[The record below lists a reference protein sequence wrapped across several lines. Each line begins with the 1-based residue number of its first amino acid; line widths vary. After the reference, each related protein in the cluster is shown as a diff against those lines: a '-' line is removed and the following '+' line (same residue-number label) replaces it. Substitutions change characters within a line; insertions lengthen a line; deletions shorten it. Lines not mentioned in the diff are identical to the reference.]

1 MKTLG
6 TLLVALLLAAAV
18 QANAQDIRKELGEA
32 KFKKAVENYLVA
44 IQSPNDGLRRSAIY
58 QLGNL
63 EAKEAAIPLM
73 RILRSGYDEK
83 SRIAA
88 AWALCKIGDAVSTYA
103 VKEAVKFD
111 HSKKVQLHAAWYYN
125 LYVAAGTF
133 AFTPAAGESQTVAES
148 R

>member
-6 TLLVALLLAAAV
+6 TIFVALLIAV
-18 QANAQDIRKELGEA
+18 VTQARAQDMQKELGDA

-44 IQSPNDGLRRSAIY
+44 IQSPNNGLRRSAIY

-63 EAKEAAIPLM
+63 GANEAVIPLM
-73 RILRSGYDEK
+73 RVLHNSFDEK

-88 AWALCKIGDAVSTYA
+88 AWALCKIDNSAGTYA
-103 VKEAVKFD
+103 VKQAVRFND
-111 HSKKVQLHAAWYYN
+111 SKKVQLHAAWYYN
-125 LYVAAGTF
+125 LYVSAGTF
-133 AFTPAAGESQTVAES
+133 VFVPAAGGSTTIAEG

>member
-6 TLLVALLLAAAV
+6 TFFVALLIAV
-18 QANAQDIRKELGEA
+18 VMQARAQDMQKELGDA

-58 QLGNL
+58 QLGQL

-73 RILRSGYDEK
+73 RVLRNSFDEK

-88 AWALCKIGDAVSTYA
+88 AWALCKIGNSAGTYA
-103 VKEAVKFD
+103 VKEAVRFD
-111 HSKKVQLHAAWYYN
+111 NSKKVRLHAAWYYN
-125 LYVAAGTF
+125 LYVSEGTF
-133 AFTPAAGESQTVAES
+133 AFIPDVGGATTIADV